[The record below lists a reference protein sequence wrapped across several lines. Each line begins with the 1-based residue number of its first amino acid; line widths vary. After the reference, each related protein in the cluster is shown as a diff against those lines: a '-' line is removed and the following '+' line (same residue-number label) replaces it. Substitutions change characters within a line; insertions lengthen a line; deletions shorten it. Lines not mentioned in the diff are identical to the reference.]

1 MDRDSS
7 TMSAREAAEAL
18 GAARTTLRRS
28 RRAAATTLM
37 RASLVFWGTAWMI
50 GYVTL
55 QALPL
60 WCNYVVWGL
69 IYLCYFGLFRWHSN
83 ELVAREVVTGWEDQ
97 FHRSW
102 WALVAGSVALG
113 VIVAPVPLYV
123 VALLTGALWGV
134 AFVLFGLIAGDR
146 PVAILGSAIVL
157 IAITLRII
165 VPGVAIAAFG
175 LISGG
180 LMVALGLVRVRRG
193 Q

>member
-7 TMSAREAAEAL
+7 TMSAREAADAL
-18 GAARTTLRRS
+18 GAARTTMRRS
-28 RRAAATTLM
+28 RRAAATAFM

-69 IYLCYFGLFRWHSN
+69 IYLSYFGLFRRRGT
-83 ELVAREVVTGWEDQ
+83 ERGAREVVTGWEDQ

-113 VIVAPVPLYV
+113 VIVAPAPLYV
-123 VALLTGALWGV
+123 VALLAGALWGV
-134 AFVLFGLIAGDR
+134 ALVLFGLVAGDR

-157 IAITLRII
+157 MAMTLRIV
-165 VPGVAIAAFG
+165 VPGAAIALFG
-175 LISGG
+175 LSAGG
-180 LMVALGLVRVRRG
+180 LMIALGLVRVRRG